1 MVPCG
6 GLWIPEMRPFRQHPS
21 FQTLVDALNMTE
33 YWREFG
39 PPDACELRDG
49 RIVC

>member
-1 MVPCG
+1 MGRSVDTPT
-6 GLWIPEMRPFRQHPS
+6 PARTVTTS
-21 FQTLVDALNMTE
+21 FAERLHLTD